1 MEAVERQEE
10 NQLLATV
17 GPRPNPD
24 DELQEDSNQQSVQQS
39 SSSKK
44 RAGPRKDLPEAVKN
58 KLANQAVQMAIGGTQ
73 KSWMNAGGTSFGSRP
88 GSLPAQKQT
97 PVALGPGVLS
107 NIPAGS
113 RAGPK
118 RITIKDALMV
128 VENRKELRTSELLYK
143 WYANIK

>member
-1 MEAVERQEE
+1 MESVERQEE

-24 DELQEDSNQQSVQQS
+24 DELLEDSTQQSTQQS
-39 SSSKK
+39 SSKK
-44 RAGPRKDLPEAVKN
+44 KMGPRKDLPEAVKN

-73 KSWMNAGGTSFGSRP
+73 KSWMNAGGSSFGSRP

-107 NIPAGS
+107 NIPAGA

-118 RITIKDALMV
+118 RISIKDALMV